1 MINKEYWLE
10 HSFKDSMEKR
20 IQNQK
25 STEKFLGTT
34 QYEELSIKAWSTR
47 QHHSIVHEALFLGSY
62 S

>member
-10 HSFKDSMEKR
+10 HSFKDSMEKI

-34 QYEELSIKAWSTR
+34 QYEELSIKAWSMR
-47 QHHSIVHEALFLGSY
+47 QHHSIVHEELFLGSY